1 MTATDARPHSTVERQ
16 ARPTTTVDPKPVIIP
31 DPPPPLP
38 HGDPPPDPVIVEY
51 EIRRF
56 SLAVVSRWALAV
68 GATTLAVW
76 WAAIAL
82 FWLAASTFGLTA
94 DVESFVQDV
103 GFEGFRLAS
112 GPVFLALGVLGA
124 IWVAGVMVIAL
135 VAVAAYNLYA
145 AMLGGLRVGLVEH
158 RLAAGPAPA
167 HEHEH
172 EAAPSLLVD

>member
-1 MTATDARPHSTVERQ
+1 M
-16 ARPTTTVDPKPVIIP
+16 IIP
-31 DPPPPLP
+31 DPAPPVPQ
-38 HGDPPPDPVIVEY
+38 GDPPPDPATVEY

-56 SLAVVSRWALAV
+56 SLAAVLRWALAV
-68 GATTLAVW
+68 GVTTLAVW

-112 GPVFLALGVLGA
+112 GPVFLALGILGA
-124 IWVAGVMVIAL
+124 IWVAGVVMIAL

-145 AMLGGLRVGLVEH
+145 TMLGGLRVGLVEH
-158 RLAAGPAPA
+158 RSATGPAPA

-172 EAAPSLLVD
+172 EHEAASSVLVD